1 MSLLTWERYSS
12 LHHNIVSKDDF
23 DKAEKQA
30 ESEIRN
36 VMGVIHFSNWI
47 ADNPNLTNEI
57 YYEQLLDCIC
67 NVINYNATVGT
78 KAGQG
83 VASVS
88 NDGYS
93 ESYVLQ
99 TQSQATEELHKNI
112 RLWLS
117 GTGLVRAY

>member
-1 MSLLTWERYSS
+1 MGLLTWERYSS
-12 LHHNIVSKDDF
+12 LHNIVSKDDF
-23 DKAEKQA
+23 DKAEKQV

-47 ADNPNLTNEI
+47 ADNPNLANEI

-67 NVINYNATVGT
+67 NVINYNATVGS

-112 RLWLS
+112 RKWLS